1 MSEQFINLSILF
13 DKGPK
18 ENRKHRREVMDEKEK
33 NKCDNNEKK
42 CDNDK

>member
-18 ENRKHRREVMDEKEK
+18 ENRKHRREIMDEKQ
-33 NKCDNNEKK
+33 KK
-42 CDNDK
+42 ISDND